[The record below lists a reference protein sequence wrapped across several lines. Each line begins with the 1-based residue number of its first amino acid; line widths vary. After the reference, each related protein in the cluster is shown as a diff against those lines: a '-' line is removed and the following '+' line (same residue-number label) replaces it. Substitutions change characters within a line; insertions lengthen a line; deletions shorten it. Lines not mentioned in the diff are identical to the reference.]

1 MRLIADEMKLN
12 RDVYAKQVVDL
23 LQREF
28 VDDTVF
34 VYYQYPI
41 FRGDL
46 PEDLIQ
52 AQLLVTSPDFG
63 VVYITCKIGE
73 GIDSE
78 YYDYLGSLDSNL
90 YKKFLSRA
98 ELRKTK
104 RELKF
109 DITGVV
115 LSTQT
120 KEENDTQFSTLDD
133 LIKIIKEHDTGSH
146 LSSDEYDL
154 LVSCIDNTTK
164 MITKKLRPSVVNSGV
179 KLTKGV
185 ILNRIQQKETC
196 FDMEQ
201 RKVAMVSI
209 DSPQRIRGLAGSGKT
224 ILLTMK
230 AALYHLSN
238 PEADILYTY
247 YTKDLYEL
255 IRRLIERFYRE
266 SADNHEP
273 NWKKIHIY
281 HAWGGFELSGVYS
294 SACADLGEP
303 AIDFPTA
310 KRHDPFHPFEYACKT
325 LLPKD
330 IRPKYDLT
338 LIDEGQDFPNSFY
351 QLCYRLTKDRRI
363 VWAYD
368 EFQNIFN
375 TNVQDE
381 KETFGTDAEG
391 RYLVD
396 FGRRENPYQDIT
408 LKCCYRNPRKV
419 LIAAFSLGLGIYSNQ
434 VLQRLE
440 TNLHWESLGF
450 KVDQGNCNN
459 AGDKM
464 IISRPIE
471 NTPSVMNEELDQY
484 SLKWNAFDRMED
496 ECSYVANEIIKDIH
510 EQGLLPDDICVICV
524 DQKQIER
531 YYSSL
536 TKLLGDK
543 SIRVFN
549 MLKAPN
555 ANRRFSYEGFVT
567 LATLNKAKGNETGMV
582 YIVGADALFKYPG
595 NVIARNR
602 LFTAITRAKGWVTIC
617 GTNRD
622 VMRVC
627 TTELSKLQENDF
639 KLVFTQPSE
648 EQTKTVMTGSVKQQ
662 MTLKDIKGNIEELKK
677 LGMTEEEIVNI
688 ILGK

>member
-1 MRLIADEMKLN
+1 MKLIADQIKLN
-12 RDVYAKQVVDL
+12 HDLAAKQVVDL
-23 LQREF
+23 LQDEF
-28 VDDTVF
+28 VDDSVF

-46 PEDLIQ
+46 PEDLVQ
-52 AQLLVTSPDFG
+52 AQLLVTSPAFG

-73 GIDSE
+73 VIDDE
-78 YYDYLGSLDSNL
+78 YYDYLASLDSNL
-90 YKKFLSRA
+90 YKKFISRP
-98 ELRKTK
+98 ELRKSK

-109 DITGVV
+109 DISGIV
-115 LSTQT
+115 LTTET
-120 KEENDTQFSTLDD
+120 KEERETQFSTPGDLID
-133 LIKIIKEHDTGSH
+133 LIKSHDYGNPLTK
-146 LSSDEYDL
+146 DEYDL

-164 MITKKLRPSVVNSGV
+164 MITKKLRPAQVNSGV
-179 KLTKGV
+179 KVTKGAV
-185 ILNRIQQKETC
+185 LNRIQQKETC
-196 FDMEQ
+196 FDLEQ

-238 PEADILYTY
+238 PEAEILYTY

-281 HAWGGFELSGVYS
+281 HAWGGFELGGVYS

-303 AIDFPTA
+303 AMDFPTA
-310 KRHDPFHPFEYACKT
+310 KRHDPLHPFEYVCKS
-325 LLPKD
+325 LLGKE

-338 LIDEGQDFPNSFY
+338 LIDEGQDFPDSFY
-351 QLCYRLTKDRRI
+351 QLCYKLTKERRI

-381 KETFGTDAEG
+381 KETFGKDAEG
-391 RYLVD
+391 NYYVD
-396 FGRRENPYQDIT
+396 FSRRENPYQDVT

-419 LIAAFSLGLGIYSNQ
+419 LIAAFSLGLGIYSGQ

-440 TNLHWESLGF
+440 SNLHWESLGF
-450 KVDQGNCNN
+450 HVEQGNCQE
-459 AGDKM
+459 GDQM
-464 IISRPIE
+464 IITRPVE
-471 NTPSVMNEELDQY
+471 NTPSVIHEELEQY
-484 SLKWNAFDRMED
+484 SMRLNAFDSMDD
-496 ECSYVANEIIKDIH
+496 ECEFVAKEIVKDIH
-510 EQGLLPDDICVICV
+510 EQGLLPEDICVICV
-524 DQKQIER
+524 DQRQIEH

-536 TKLLGDK
+536 TNLLMAHA
-543 SIRVFN
+543 IRVFN

-555 ANRRFSYEGFVT
+555 ANRKFSYEGYVT
-567 LATLNKAKGNETGMV
+567 LSTLNKAKGNETGMV
-582 YIVGADALFKYPG
+582 YIIGADALFKYPG

-617 GTNRD
+617 GTNKD
-622 VMRVC
+622 IMKVC
-627 TTELSKLQENDF
+627 IKELRRLQENDYR
-639 KLVFTQPSE
+639 LVFTQPSE
-648 EQTKTVMTGSVKQQ
+648 AQTRTVMAGSVRQQ

-677 LGMTEEEIVNI
+677 LGMSEADIANI
-688 ILGK
+688 IFGK

>member
-1 MRLIADEMKLN
+1 MRLIADQIKLK
-12 RDVYAKQVVDL
+12 RDFASKQVVDL
-23 LQREF
+23 LQNEF
-28 VDDTVF
+28 VNDSVF

-63 VVYITCKIGE
+63 VVYISCKIGE
-73 GIDSE
+73 VIDDG
-78 YYDYLGSLDSNL
+78 YYDYLASLDSNL
-90 YKKFLSRA
+90 YKKFISRP
-98 ELRKTK
+98 ELRKSK

-109 DITGVV
+109 DISGIV
-115 LSTQT
+115 LTTET
-120 KEENDTQFSTLDD
+120 KEERETQFSTLGD
-133 LIKIIKEHDTGSH
+133 LIALIKSHSHGSS
-146 LSSDEYDL
+146 LTKDEYEL
-154 LVSCIDNTTK
+154 MVSCIDNTTK
-164 MITKKLRPSVVNSGV
+164 MITKKLRPIQAKCGLGV
-179 KLTKGV
+179 TKGAV
-185 ILNRIQQKETC
+185 LNRIQQKETC
-196 FDMEQ
+196 FDLEQ

-238 PEADILYTY
+238 PEAEILYTY

-255 IRRLIERFYRE
+255 IRKLIERFYRE

-281 HAWGGFELSGVYS
+281 HAWGGFELGGVYS

-310 KRHDPFHPFEYACKT
+310 KRNDPFHPFEFVCKT
-325 LLPKD
+325 LLSKE

-351 QLCYRLTKDRRI
+351 QLCYKLTKDRRI

-381 KETFGTDAEG
+381 KETFGKDSVG
-391 RYLVD
+391 NYYVD
-396 FGRRENPYQDIT
+396 FSRGENPYQDVT

-419 LIAAFSLGLGIYSNQ
+419 LIAAFSLGLGIYSSQ

-440 TNLHWESLGF
+440 SNLHWESLGF
-450 KVDQGNCNN
+450 FVEQGNCHE
-459 AGDKM
+459 GDQM
-464 IISRPIE
+464 IVSRPVE
-471 NTPSVMNEELDQY
+471 NTPSVIHEELEQY
-484 SLKWNAFDRMED
+484 SMKLSAFDSLDD
-496 ECSYVANEIIKDIH
+496 ECKFVAKEIVTDIQ
-510 EQGLLPDDICVICV
+510 EQELLPEDICVICV
-524 DQKQIER
+524 DQRQIER
-531 YYSSL
+531 YYLSL
-536 TKLLGDK
+536 TKLLMAH
-543 SIRVFN
+543 SVRAFN

-555 ANRRFSYEGFVT
+555 ANRRFSYEGYVT
-567 LATLNKAKGNETGMV
+567 LSTLNKAKGNETGMV
-582 YIVGADALFKYPG
+582 YIIGADALFKYPG
-595 NVIARNR
+595 NVITRNR
-602 LFTAITRAKGWVTIC
+602 LFTAITRAKGWVTIS

-622 VMRVC
+622 IMNVC
-627 TTELSKLQENDF
+627 AKELKQLQENEY
-639 KLVFTQPSE
+639 KLIFTQPSE
-648 EQTKTVMTGSVKQQ
+648 VQTKTVMTGSVKQQ

-677 LGMTEEEIVNI
+677 LGMSEKDIVNI

>member
-1 MRLIADEMKLN
+1 MILIADEMKLKH
-12 RDVYAKQVVDL
+12 DLSAMQVVGM

-52 AQLLVTSPDFG
+52 AQLLVTSSVYG

-73 GIDSE
+73 EIDDE
-78 YYDYLGSLDSNL
+78 YYEYLGSLDSNL
-90 YKKFLSRA
+90 YKKFLSRP
-98 ELRKTK
+98 ELRRTK

-109 DITGVV
+109 DITGIV
-115 LSTQT
+115 LSTVT
-120 KEENDTQFSTLDD
+120 KEERDTQFSTQGD
-133 LIKIIKEHDTGSH
+133 LIGIIKSHELDKPLTG
-146 LSSDEYDL
+146 DEYDL

-164 MITKKLRPSVVNSGV
+164 MITKKLRPALVNRGV
-179 KLTKGV
+179 KLTKGA

-196 FDMEQ
+196 FDLEQ

-230 AALYHLSN
+230 AAQYHLSN
-238 PEADILYTY
+238 PDAEILYTY

-273 NWKKIHIY
+273 DWKKIHIY
-281 HAWGGFELSGVYS
+281 HAWGGYELGGVYS
-294 SACADLGEP
+294 TACADLGEP
-303 AIDFPTA
+303 AVDLSSA
-310 KRHDPFHPFEYACKT
+310 KRHDPFHPFDYVCKT
-325 LLPKD
+325 LLSKD
-330 IRPKYDLT
+330 IKPKYELT

-381 KETFGTDAEG
+381 KETFGTDSEG
-391 RYLVD
+391 NYYVD
-396 FGRRENPYQDIT
+396 FSRGENPYQDIT

-419 LIAAFSLGLGIYSNQ
+419 LIGAFSLGLGIYSNQ
-434 VLQRLE
+434 ILQRLE
-440 TNLHWESLGF
+440 SNLHWESLGF
-450 KVDQGNCNN
+450 HVEQGSCKE
-459 AGDKM
+459 GDRM
-464 IISRPIE
+464 VVSRPVE
-471 NTPSVMNEELDQY
+471 NTPSVINEELDQY
-484 SLKWNAFDRMED
+484 FMKWSAFDNLED
-496 ECSYVANEIIKDIH
+496 ECLYVANEINKDIH

-524 DQKQIER
+524 DQKRIDR
-531 YYSSL
+531 YYSL
-536 TKLLGDK
+536 LAQLLGEK
-543 SIRVFN
+543 AIRTFN

-595 NVIARNR
+595 NVIARNK

-617 GTNRD
+617 GTNKG
-622 VMRVC
+622 VMKVC
-627 TTELSKLQENDF
+627 DSELNKLQENDF

-648 EQTKTVMTGSVKQQ
+648 AQTKTVMMGSVKQQ
-662 MTLKDIKGNIEELKK
+662 ITLKDFKGNIEELKK
-677 LGMTEEEIVNI
+677 LGMTEEDIINI
-688 ILGK
+688 ILEK

>member
-12 RDVYAKQVVDL
+12 RDLSAKQVVDI
-23 LQREF
+23 LQGEF
-28 VDDTVF
+28 VEDTVF

-52 AQLLVTSPDFG
+52 AQLLITSPHFG
-63 VVYITCKIGE
+63 VVYMTCKIGE
-73 GIDSE
+73 EVDDG
-78 YYDYLGSLDSNL
+78 YFDYLGSLDSNL
-90 YKKFLSRA
+90 YKKFLSRP

-109 DITGVV
+109 DITGIVI
-115 LSTQT
+115 SAET
-120 KEENDTQFSTLDD
+120 KEERDTQFSTQDD
-133 LIKIIKEHDTGSH
+133 LISIIKQHELDNPLTP
-146 LSSDEYDL
+146 DEYEL
-154 LVSCIDNTTK
+154 LVSCIENKTK
-164 MITKKLRPSVVNSGV
+164 MITKKLRPSVTNSSV
-179 KLTKGV
+179 KLTKGA

-196 FDMEQ
+196 FDLEQ

-238 PEADILYTY
+238 PNAEILYTY

-266 SADNHEP
+266 IADNNEP
-273 NWKKIHIY
+273 NWKRIHIY
-281 HAWGGFELSGVYS
+281 HAWGGFELGGVYS
-294 SACADLGEP
+294 TACSDLGEP
-303 AIDFPTA
+303 AIDLYTA
-310 KRHDPFHPFEYACKT
+310 KRHDPFHPFDYVCRN
-325 LLPKD
+325 LLSKN

-338 LIDEGQDFPNSFY
+338 LIDEGQDFPNAFY

-391 RYLVD
+391 KYCVD
-396 FGRRENPYQDIT
+396 FSRRENSYQDIT

-419 LIAAFSLGLGIYSNQ
+419 LIGAFSLGLGIYSDQ

-440 TNLHWESLGF
+440 SNLHWESLGF
-450 KVDQGNCNN
+450 HVEQGRCEV
-459 AGDKM
+459 GDRM
-464 IISRPIE
+464 VVSRPVE
-471 NTPSVMNEELDQY
+471 NTPSVINEELDQC
-484 SLKWNAFDRMED
+484 SIQLNAFDKLED
-496 ECSYVANEIIKDIH
+496 ECSYVANEINNDIH
-510 EQGLLPDDICVICV
+510 EQGLLPDDICVICL
-524 DQKQIER
+524 DQKKIDR
-531 YYSSL
+531 YYSLLSH
-536 TKLLGDK
+536 LLGAK
-543 SIRVFN
+543 AIRTFN

-555 ANRRFSYEGFVT
+555 SNRRFSYEGFVT

-595 NVIARNR
+595 NVIARNK
-602 LFTAITRAKGWVTIC
+602 LFTAITRAKGWVSIS
-617 GTNRD
+617 GTNKD
-622 VMRVC
+622 VMKIC
-627 TTELSKLQENDF
+627 SSELSKLIENDF

-648 EQTKTVMTGSVKQQ
+648 AQTKTVMTGSVKQQ
-662 MTLKDIKGNIEELKK
+662 ITLKDFKGNIEELKK
-677 LGMTEEEIVNI
+677 LGMTEDDIINI
-688 ILGK
+688 ILEK